1 MTVTVRSATV
11 EDADALGA
19 VHVQAWRQ
27 TYAHLLSPGLL
38 ESVSAE
44 RRAERWRSILG
55 GSPDHAQVVAE
66 IDGDI
71 VGFAASGPGRDV
83 ISPRELQLYSIYLLA
98 DHQGSGAGQAM
109 LDAVIGDEPAY
120 LWVAEDNPR
129 AQAFYVRNGFALDG
143 ERMVDLL
150 EGEPLAQVRMVR

>member
-1 MTVTVRSATV
+1 MTLSVRPAV
-11 EDADALGA
+11 VDDADALGR
-19 VHVQAWRQ
+19 VHVQAWRE

-44 RRAERWRSILG
+44 RRAERWRSILSN
-55 GSPDHAQVVAE
+55 SPDHAQVVAE
-66 IDGDI
+66 IGGEI
-71 VGFAASGPGRDV
+71 VGFAASGPARDV

-98 DHQGSGAGQAM
+98 AHQGSGAGQEL
-109 LDAVIGDEPAY
+109 LDAVLGDEPAY

-129 AQAFYVRNGFALDG
+129 AQAFYRRNRFTLDG

-150 EGEPLAQVRMVR
+150 EGEPLTQVRMVR